1 MDAHL
6 LLLRQTNLKPPQIVF
21 GSFMFMSPASRL
33 TSELQ
38 AKPFLTK
45 KKKETRD
52 FDDWLLAILPRGR
65 NSDILRGIND
75 CRLISKAG

>member
-45 KKKETRD
+45 KKRRREISTTGYWRFLPGAETR
-52 FDDWLLAILPRGR
+52 
-65 NSDILRGIND
+65 
-75 CRLISKAG
+75 ISSEG

>member
-45 KKKETRD
+45 KKKGDARFRRLVTGDSSPGPKLGYPQRD
-52 FDDWLLAILPRGR
+52 
-65 NSDILRGIND
+65 
-75 CRLISKAG
+75 K